1 MANLTKLDFIAL
13 DVSGTNYLSWV
24 LDAELHL
31 ASNKLGETVKE
42 NTTAS
47 EQDCAKAMI
56 LLRHHLHESLK
67 SQYLTVK
74 SPFQLWKSLKDRF
87 DHQKTVILP
96 RARYE
101 WIQLRLQ
108 DFKTIAEY
116 NSEMFRIVSK
126 LRLCG
131 EDVTD
136 EQMLEKTFCT
146 FHASNLV
153 LQQQYRERGFKTYS
167 ELISC
172 LLVAEENNQLL
183 LNNHHTRPTGS
194 KPLPENSAALPEA
207 NATSSRKGSGRYHG
221 SPQGHS
227 YGRGHGCGRG
237 HGGRGRGRGNDRGN
251 HHNTWIN
258 PNIQKK
264 NGIKAKNQHEKTTN
278 GDICHRC
285 GMSGHW
291 SRTCRTAPHLVKLYQ
306 ASLKAKGKEV
316 ETNFVEA
323 GISDN
328 THIDA
333 SDFFQ
338 SIENDDKD
346 LPELPLQFGDIPED
360 FSNLAD

>member
-1 MANLTKLDFIAL
+1 
-13 DVSGTNYLSWV
+13 
-24 LDAELHL
+24 
-31 ASNKLGETVKE
+31 
-42 NTTAS
+42 
-47 EQDCAKAMI
+47 
-56 LLRHHLHESLK
+56 
-67 SQYLTVK
+67 
-74 SPFQLWKSLKDRF
+74 
-87 DHQKTVILP
+87 
-96 RARYE
+96 
-101 WIQLRLQ
+101 
-108 DFKTIAEY
+108 
-116 NSEMFRIVSK
+116 MFRIVSK

-136 EQMLEKTFCT
+136 EQMLEKTFST

-207 NATSSRKGSGRYHG
+207 NATSSRKGMVDTMAR
-221 SPQGHS
+221 
-227 YGRGHGCGRG
+227 
-237 HGGRGRGRGNDRGN
+237 
-251 HHNTWIN
+251 
-258 PNIQKK
+258 
-264 NGIKAKNQHEKTTN
+264 
-278 GDICHRC
+278 HRAILMDVVVVVVVVMAVVAVGVAMIVC

-291 SRTCRTAPHLVKLYQ
+291 SRTCRTAQHLVKLYQ

-333 SDFFQ
+333 SYFFQ

-360 FSNLAD
+360 FNNLAD

>member
-67 SQYLTVK
+67 SQILTVK

-136 EQMLEKTFCT
+136 EQMLEKTFST

-227 YGRGHGCGRG
+227 YGRGRGRG

-264 NGIKAKNQHEKTTN
+264 NGIKAKNQHEKTKN
-278 GDICHRC
+278 SLLSRNLRQYPHRC
-285 GMSGHW
+285 I
-291 SRTCRTAPHLVKLYQ
+291 R
-306 ASLKAKGKEV
+306 
-316 ETNFVEA
+316 
-323 GISDN
+323 
-328 THIDA
+328 
-333 SDFFQ
+333 FF
-338 SIENDDKD
+338 
-346 LPELPLQFGDIPED
+346 PVH
-360 FSNLAD
+360 

>member
-136 EQMLEKTFCT
+136 EQMLEKTFST

-153 LQQQYRERGFKTYS
+153 LQQQYREQ
-167 ELISC
+167 
-172 LLVAEENNQLL
+172 ENNQLL

-227 YGRGHGCGRG
+227 YGRGRGRG

-291 SRTCRTAPHLVKLYQ
+291 SRTCRTAQHLVKLYQ

-333 SDFFQ
+333 SDFF
-338 SIENDDKD
+338 
-346 LPELPLQFGDIPED
+346 PVH
-360 FSNLAD
+360 

>member
-1 MANLTKLDFIAL
+1 MFREQTIYHGSLMPNCIWQ
-13 DVSGTNYLSWV
+13 VTNW
-24 LDAELHL
+24 
-31 ASNKLGETVKE
+31 ETVKE
-42 NTTAS
+42 YTTAS

-96 RARYE
+96 CARYE

-131 EDVTD
+131 EDVMD
-136 EQMLEKTFCT
+136 EQMLEKTFST

-207 NATSSRKGSGRYHG
+207 NATSSRNGSGRYHG
-221 SPQGHS
+221 SPQSHS
-227 YGRGHGCGRG
+227 YGRGVVVVMAVVAVGMAMIVEIIIIHGLIPIFRRKMGSRQRINMRKLQMEIFAIDVGCLDIGPIPVVR
-237 HGGRGRGRGNDRGN
+237 
-251 HHNTWIN
+251 HNI
-258 PNIQKK
+258 
-264 NGIKAKNQHEKTTN
+264 
-278 GDICHRC
+278 
-285 GMSGHW
+285 
-291 SRTCRTAPHLVKLYQ
+291 
-306 ASLKAKGKEV
+306 
-316 ETNFVEA
+316 
-323 GISDN
+323 
-328 THIDA
+328 
-333 SDFFQ
+333 
-338 SIENDDKD
+338 
-346 LPELPLQFGDIPED
+346 
-360 FSNLAD
+360 

>member
-13 DVSGTNYLSWV
+13 DISGTNYLSSV

-31 ASNKLGETVKE
+31 ASNKLGEIKE

-87 DHQKTVILP
+87 DHQRTVILP
-96 RARYE
+96 RAGYE
-101 WIQLRLQ
+101 WIQLLLQ
-108 DFKTIAEY
+108 DFKTITEY
-116 NSEMFRIVSK
+116 NSKMFRIVSK

-136 EQMLEKTFCT
+136 EQMLEKTFST

-183 LNNHHTRPTGS
+183 LNNHHTRSTGS
-194 KPLPENSAALPEA
+194 KPLPENSAALLEA
-207 NATSSRKGSGRYHG
+207 NATSSRKGIGRYHG

-227 YGRGHGCGRG
+227 YGRGCGRG
-237 HGGRGRGRGNDRGN
+237 RGGRGRGRGNDRGN

-264 NGIKAKNQHEKTTN
+264 NGIKGKNQHEKTTN

-291 SRTCRTAPHLVKLYQ
+291 SRTCH
-306 ASLKAKGKEV
+306 
-316 ETNFVEA
+316 
-323 GISDN
+323 N
-328 THIDA
+328 THRDA

-338 SIENDDKD
+338 SIENDDKN
-346 LPELPLQFGDIPED
+346 LPELLLQFGDILED
-360 FSNLAD
+360 FSNPAD

>member
-13 DVSGTNYLSWV
+13 DVSEINYLSWV

-31 ASNKLGETVKE
+31 ASNKLGETIKE

-47 EQDCAKAMI
+47 EQDCAKPMI
-56 LLRHHLHESLK
+56 LLHHHLHESLK
-67 SQYLTVK
+67 SQYLIVK
-74 SPFQLWKSLKDRF
+74 SSFQLWKSLKDWF
-87 DHQKTVILP
+87 DHQNTVILP
-96 RARYE
+96 RARHE

-108 DFKTIAEY
+108 DFKMIAEY
-116 NSEMFRIVSK
+116 DSEMFRIVSK

-136 EQMLEKTFCT
+136 EQMLEKTFST

-153 LQQQYRERGFKTYS
+153 LQQQYREHGFKTYS

-172 LLVAEENNQLL
+172 LLFAEENHQLL
-183 LNNHHTRPTGS
+183 LNNHHTNPTGS
-194 KPLPENSAALPEA
+194 KPLYENSATLPEA
-207 NATSSRKGSGRYHG
+207 NATSSRKGSGRYHV
-221 SPQGHS
+221 SPRGHS
-227 YGRGHGCGRG
+227 YGRGRG
-237 HGGRGRGRGNDRGN
+237 HGHGSRGRGRDNGRGD
-251 HHNTWIN
+251 HYNTCIN
-258 PNIQKK
+258 PNFQKK
-264 NGIKAKNQHEKTTN
+264 NGNKVKNQHEKTTN

-291 SRTCRTAPHLVKLYQ
+291 SRTCRTAQHLVKLYQ
-306 ASLKAKGKEV
+306 ASLKANGKEV

-323 GISDN
+323 GILDN

-346 LPELPLQFGDIPED
+346 LPELPLQFGDIPEN
-360 FSNLAD
+360 FSMLAD

>member
-1 MANLTKLDFIAL
+1 
-13 DVSGTNYLSWV
+13 
-24 LDAELHL
+24 
-31 ASNKLGETVKE
+31 
-42 NTTAS
+42 
-47 EQDCAKAMI
+47 MI

-116 NSEMFRIVSK
+116 NYEMFQIVSK

-136 EQMLEKTFCT
+136 EQILEKIFST

-194 KPLPENSAALPEA
+194 KALPEISAALPEA
-207 NATSSRKGSGRYHG
+207 NATSSRKGRDRYHG
-221 SPQGHS
+221 SPRVHS
-227 YGRGHGCGRG
+227 YER
-237 HGGRGRGRGNDRGN
+237 GRGRGRGRGRENGRGN

-258 PNIQKK
+258 PNIQKN
-264 NGIKAKNQHEKTTN
+264 NGNKAKNQQEKTTN
-278 GDICHRC
+278 GDLCYKC

-291 SRTCRTAPHLVKLYQ
+291 SRTCRTAQHLVKLYQ
-306 ASLKAKGKEV
+306 ASVKAKGKEV
-316 ETNFVEA
+316 ETNFAKA

-338 SIENDDKD
+338 SNKMMIKIS
-346 LPELPLQFGDIPED
+346 LSCPYSLVILLKISTCLLIRFL
-360 FSNLAD
+360 SHMLLACFHY

>member
-13 DVSGTNYLSWV
+13 DVSGINYRSWV

-31 ASNKLGETVKE
+31 ASNKLGETIKE
-42 NTTAS
+42 NTSAS
-47 EQDCAKAMI
+47 KKDCAKAMI
-56 LLRHHLHESLK
+56 LLLHHLHESLK

-96 RARYE
+96 HARYE

-116 NSEMFRIVSK
+116 NSEMFQIVSK
-126 LRLCG
+126 LRLSG

-136 EQMLEKTFCT
+136 EQMLEKAFST

-194 KPLPENSAALPEA
+194 KPLPQNSAALPEA
-207 NATSSRKGSGRYHG
+207 NATSSRKGRGRYHG
-221 SPQGHS
+221 SPWGHS
-227 YGRGHGCGRG
+227 YGHGRGRGCGHGA
-237 HGGRGRGRGNDRGN
+237 RGRGRGMVMKIIIIYGLIPIFRRTMG
-251 HHNTWIN
+251 TRQRIN
-258 PNIQKK
+258 K
-264 NGIKAKNQHEKTTN
+264 IKLQMVIFAIEWDVWTLVPYLSYGTTSSQIIP
-278 GDICHRC
+278 GFCE
-285 GMSGHW
+285 
-291 SRTCRTAPHLVKLYQ
+291 T
-306 ASLKAKGKEV
+306 KG
-316 ETNFVEA
+316 
-323 GISDN
+323 
-328 THIDA
+328 
-333 SDFFQ
+333 
-338 SIENDDKD
+338 
-346 LPELPLQFGDIPED
+346 
-360 FSNLAD
+360 

>member
-1 MANLTKLDFIAL
+1 
-13 DVSGTNYLSWV
+13 
-24 LDAELHL
+24 
-31 ASNKLGETVKE
+31 
-42 NTTAS
+42 
-47 EQDCAKAMI
+47 
-56 LLRHHLHESLK
+56 
-67 SQYLTVK
+67 
-74 SPFQLWKSLKDRF
+74 
-87 DHQKTVILP
+87 
-96 RARYE
+96 
-101 WIQLRLQ
+101 
-108 DFKTIAEY
+108 
-116 NSEMFRIVSK
+116 MFRIVSK

-136 EQMLEKTFCT
+136 EQMLEKIFST

-207 NATSSRKGSGRYHG
+207 NATSSRKGNGRYHI
-221 SPQGHS
+221 SPQGHF
-227 YGRGHGCGRG
+227 YGRGRGRGRG
-237 HGGRGRGRGNDRGN
+237 HGGRGRGRGNDHEN

-264 NGIKAKNQHEKTTN
+264 NGIKAKSQHEKTTN

-285 GMSGHW
+285 GMFGHW
-291 SRTCRTAPHLVKLYQ
+291 SRTCRTAQHLVKLYQ

-316 ETNFVEA
+316 EPNFVEA

-346 LPELPLQFGDIPED
+346 LPELPLQFVDILED
-360 FSNLAD
+360 FSNVAD